1 MFVLLKK
8 EFSNFFSSAVGY
20 IMVAI
25 FLTLTGLFLWVFPG
39 QYNILDSGYA
49 QLNGLFSLAPFLY
62 LFLIPAITMRLFA
75 EEKRMGTIELI
86 YTRPIGKLQ
95 IVGAK
100 YLAGMLLVVVSLLPT
115 LFYFASVYIM
125 AEPVGN
131 VDTGA
136 FWGSFIGL
144 LFLAAVY
151 VAIGIF
157 TSACTS
163 NQIIAFVFA
172 VTLSFGF
179 YFGFDLI
186 SSLILSGTTQTVV
199 SSFGINSHY
208 ASMSRGVIDSRDVVY
223 FLSVIFL
230 FLLTTRWIIRAK

>member
-1 MFVLLKK
+1 
-8 EFSNFFSSAVGY
+8 
-20 IMVAI
+20 
-25 FLTLTGLFLWVFPG
+25 
-39 QYNILDSGYA
+39 
-49 QLNGLFSLAPFLY
+49 
-62 LFLIPAITMRLFA
+62 
-75 EEKRMGTIELI
+75 
-86 YTRPIGKLQ
+86 
-95 IVGAK
+95 
-100 YLAGMLLVVVSLLPT
+100 
-115 LFYFASVYIM
+115 
-125 AEPVGN
+125 
-131 VDTGA
+131 
-136 FWGSFIGL
+136 
-144 LFLAAVY
+144 